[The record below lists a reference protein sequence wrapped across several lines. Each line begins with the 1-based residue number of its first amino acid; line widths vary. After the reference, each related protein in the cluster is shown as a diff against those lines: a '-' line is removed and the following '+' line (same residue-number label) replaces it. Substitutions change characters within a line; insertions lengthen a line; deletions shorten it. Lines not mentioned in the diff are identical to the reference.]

1 MATWGYT
8 RVSWADQNDDRQM
21 IAMSEQGIPP
31 ECVFV
36 DKQSGKDFDRPAY
49 KALLEILKPGDL
61 LFIKSIDR
69 LGRNYSEIIENWR
82 ILTKERGVD
91 IAVIDMELL
100 DTRQGKDLLGT
111 LIADLVLTLLSFVA
125 QNERENIRQRQVEGI
140 AAAKSRGVRFGRPI
154 SKPPV
159 DFGVLVKQWERGKLL
174 LPALM
179 EQADLKTA
187 TFYRRLREFRA
198 TKQKK

>member
-1 MATWGYT
+1 MATWGYA

-21 IAMSEQGIPP
+21 IAMGEQGIPP
-31 ECVFV
+31 ECVFL

-69 LGRNYSEIIENWR
+69 LGRNYGEIIENWR

-100 DTRQGKDLLGT
+100 DTRRGKDLLGT

-125 QNERENIRQRQVEGI
+125 QSERENIRQRQAEGI
-140 AAAKSRGVRFGRPI
+140 AAAKVRGVRFGRPI
-154 SKPPV
+154 KKSPE
-159 DFGVLVKQWERGKLL
+159 DFGILVKQWERGSLPLPTLL
-174 LPALM
+174 
-179 EQADLKTA
+179 EQTGLKIA
-187 TFYRRLREFRA
+187 SFYRRLSEFRA
-198 TKQKK
+198 AGKRK